1 MTFCGDL
8 PFVPSG
14 IHHHLFENLRRK
26 GHHCHGLTHLSW
38 AERKIFYRVLGKK
51 FCGLFIYPGQ
61 SVRQVVAVSA
71 PGDRGLNRCR
81 APDTTTGRN
90 PPQRRRARAR
100 NGVAPYIPASFCRD
114 AGSAGHG
121 ATEAARPERSL
132 QARGFASGMEA
143 RQGGD
148 SFAGSV
154 HDSPPRQGDARKRH
168 KQENNKTDSNQSSRK
183 KKNSSS
189 SRNNNIISNRQ
200 MTVLKRQKPTAER
213 PRNERGGASAR
224 PLSAPPAR
232 GLFPA
237 RADGHLSSR
246 LPCVIRRADE

>member
-1 MTFCGDL
+1 
-8 PFVPSG
+8 
-14 IHHHLFENLRRK
+14 
-26 GHHCHGLTHLSW
+26 
-38 AERKIFYRVLGKK
+38 
-51 FCGLFIYPGQ
+51 
-61 SVRQVVAVSA
+61 
-71 PGDRGLNRCR
+71 
-81 APDTTTGRN
+81 
-90 PPQRRRARAR
+90 
-100 NGVAPYIPASFCRD
+100 
-114 AGSAGHG
+114 
-121 ATEAARPERSL
+121 
-132 QARGFASGMEA
+132 MEA

-148 SFAGSV
+148 SSAGSV

-200 MTVLKRQKPTAER
+200 MTGLKRQKPTAEG

-232 GLFPA
+232 ALFPA

-246 LPCVIRRADE
+246 LPCVIRHADE